1 MMNKREEI
9 LQGNLWKLMIR
20 LSLPGIL
27 GMLVI
32 SVNGLVDAF
41 FVSHLVG
48 TDAFAGVSYAM
59 PLLTI
64 NAAVIALLSAGAG
77 SVYSRAIGSNDQSLL
92 AMLFRHLLVA
102 ILAVTV
108 LLMIFGFAASS
119 WLLTWLD
126 IPARQLPFARDFY
139 HVTLAGACFPVFG
152 LCTSALIRSEGHTGK
167 AMRITALAM
176 LLNALINPLLI
187 RYLGLGVKGSALA
200 SILAMIFYS
209 VLTLVHLSGKN
220 SPLQLK
226 WGKIEPQFLHT
237 LFRTGLPTFYMQA
250 NGFFRQLILF
260 KLAAYSARSPS
271 DVAIFSGIYRLFSFT
286 AIPMFGMLQ
295 ALGPVVG
302 INYGAG
308 KLERSQRAV
317 TIFRSCAIIL
327 LFPVALTCFIFPQTV
342 LSFLLANPAMSVAG
356 SGYFR
361 VVILVLLLMP
371 FASGSIVFLQ
381 STGQSALASKF
392 TLRRELL
399 IFLPVVLLSVYLW
412 HYQGIY
418 IALLAENIIY
428 INIVYWCTRGRMQ
441 AMAG

>member
-108 LLMIFGFAASS
+108 LLMIFGFAASPC
-119 WLLTWLD
+119 LLAWLD
-126 IPARQLPFARDFY
+126 IPARQMPFAQDFY

-167 AMRITALAM
+167 AMRITALTM

-187 RYLGLGVKGSALA
+187 RYLGLGVEGSALA

-209 VLTLVHLSGKN
+209 VLTLIHLSGKN

-226 WGKIEPQFLHT
+226 WGKIEPQFLRI
-237 LFRTGLPTFYMQA
+237 LLQTGLPNFYMQA

-317 TIFRSCAIIL
+317 GIFRSCAIML
-327 LFPVALTCFIFPQTV
+327 LFPIALTCFIFPQTV
-342 LSFLLANPAMSVAG
+342 LSLLIANPALAAAG

-361 VVILVLLLMP
+361 VVVLVLLFMP

-381 STGQSALASKF
+381 STGQSALVSKF

-399 IFLPVVLLSVYLW
+399 IFLPVVLSVYLW